1 MWEFGLEVPASTGW
15 KLVGR
20 TRLEAYLPVSMPPTL
35 AARLRVLV
43 AEGSVAMPGVFNAAM
58 GRLVERAGF
67 DAVYISG
74 AGLCNATAGVPDI
87 GLLTLTEVAQLA
99 GYIARA
105 VKIPAIVD
113 ADTGFGGPENAART
127 VQEFERAGLAGCHI
141 EDQEFP
147 KRCGHLAGK
156 TLIPT
161 EEMNEKI
168 AAAAAARRDPD
179 FLLIARTDARAVG
192 TLDQTIARARSYLAA
207 GADAIFPEALENEE
221 EFRDFAK
228 AVEAPLLANMTEFG
242 KSPLLPFDQLAILG
256 YRMVIYPQTAF
267 RVSMRAAGDML
278 RDLKRDGTQNGWLG
292 RMQTR
297 KELYQLL
304 DYDPAAGSGRK

>member
-1 MWEFGLEVPASTGW
+1 MNTA
-15 KLVGR
+15 R
-20 TRLEAYLPVSMPPTL
+20 
-35 AARLRVLV
+35 RLRELI
-43 AEGSVAMPGVFNAAM
+43 SNDCVAMPGVFNAATARM
-58 GRLVERAGF
+58 VERAGF

-74 AGLCNATAGVPDI
+74 AGLCNATAGVPDV

-99 GYIARA
+99 GYVARA
-105 VKIPAIVD
+105 VKIPCIVD

-156 TLIPT
+156 SLVAT

-168 AAAAAARRDPD
+168 VAAAGARRDKD
-179 FLLIARTDARAVG
+179 FLLIARTDARAVESF
-192 TLDQTIARARSYLAA
+192 DQAVERAQSYVEA
-207 GADAIFPEALENEE
+207 GADAIFPEALQGRE

-228 AVEAPLLANMTEFG
+228 AVDAPLLANMTEFG
-242 KSPLLPFDQLAILG
+242 RSPLLSRDELAELG

-267 RVSMRAAGDML
+267 RVSMFATGQML
-278 RDLKRDGTQNGWLG
+278 RDLKSSGTQESWLD

-297 KELYQLL
+297 NELYELL
-304 DYDPAAGSGRK
+304 DYDPTK